1 MGLFHFRSGLAW
13 LYSVP
18 LGLLAI
24 TIPPLGII
32 GWASPLTGA
41 GVLFPGT
48 GWLGIIAFV
57 CLPGIMIRYPCLGTS
72 AAGMLIVVANVAH
85 RTDPS
90 PPRGWEAVDT
100 VFGRS
105 EFEIPDTIHEF
116 QKAQWLQ
123 QRSLN
128 SHGAV
133 VIFPET
139 VIPRW
144 NAATEIFWK
153 PTLNQLVNS
162 GKTIVLG
169 ATVRG
174 LASGPVNKIII
185 RGASGPGSF
194 SQRIPPPISMWRPF
208 TRSAF
213 PLRLASLGTVRLA
226 GERPAFLVCYEL
238 LLTWPVLSAMFEHP
252 TILVGV
258 ANDYWARGTP
268 IPSAQRAALTAWAR
282 LFSLPKLMAVNT

>member
-1 MGLFHFRSGLAW
+1 M
-13 LYSVP
+13 
-18 LGLLAI
+18 
-24 TIPPLGII
+24 
-32 GWASPLTGA
+32 
-41 GVLFPGT
+41 
-48 GWLGIIAFV
+48 
-57 CLPGIMIRYPCLGTS
+57 
-72 AAGMLIVVANVAH
+72 
-85 RTDPS
+85 
-90 PPRGWEAVDT
+90 
-100 VFGRS
+100 
-105 EFEIPDTIHEF
+105 
-116 QKAQWLQ
+116 AQWLQ

-128 SHGAV
+128 SHGTV

-194 SQRIPPPISMWRPF
+194 SQRIPLPISMWRPF

-226 GERPAFLVCYEL
+226 GERPTFLVCYEL

-258 ANDYWARGTP
+258 ANDYWARGHRSRAH
-268 IPSAQRAALTAWAR
+268 SARR
-282 LFSLPKLMAVNT
+282 